1 MREGGAQTVVAL
13 DALIKNIK
21 DQVMKLQALLLVTL
35 AFFSSAAFAGHH
47 ESKPVDPNIKQIKAA
62 YDLYIELF
70 IASDYEGIA
79 DVMQVPLVQKSD
91 SALVADTKDEVIA
104 MYKDMKSIIQG
115 GYKYSTVDS
124 LDIARVIDSIYSVE
138 AFITRYNEQ
147 DEVIGRAQAIYF
159 LNNDEGPWRFF
170 YMQFFML

>member
-1 MREGGAQTVVAL
+1 MKFKLLITV
-13 DALIKNIK
+13 
-21 DQVMKLQALLLVTL
+21 LL
-35 AFFSSAAFAGHH
+35 AAFSSAAFAGHR

-62 YDLYIELF
+62 YDLYIEHF

-91 SALVADTKDEVIA
+91 SALVAETKDEVIA
-104 MYKDMKSIIQG
+104 MYKDMKSNIQG

-147 DEVIGRAQAIYF
+147 DEVIGRTQAIYF

>member
-1 MREGGAQTVVAL
+1 
-13 DALIKNIK
+13 
-21 DQVMKLQALLLVTL
+21 
-35 AFFSSAAFAGHH
+35 
-47 ESKPVDPNIKQIKAA
+47 
-62 YDLYIELF
+62 
-70 IASDYEGIA
+70 
-79 DVMQVPLVQKSD
+79 MQVPLVQKSD
-91 SALVADTKDEVIA
+91 SALVAETKDEVIA
-104 MYKDMKSIIQG
+104 MYKDMKSNIQG

>member
-1 MREGGAQTVVAL
+1 MKFKLLITV
-13 DALIKNIK
+13 
-21 DQVMKLQALLLVTL
+21 LLAAFSSA
-35 AFFSSAAFAGHH
+35 AFFSTAFAGHH
-47 ESKPVDPNIKQIKAA
+47 ESKPIDPNIKQIKAA
-62 YDLYIELF
+62 YDLYIEHF

-104 MYKDMKSIIQG
+104 MYKDMKSNIQG

-138 AFITRYNEQ
+138 AFITRYDEQ
-147 DEVIGRAQAIYF
+147 DDVIGRAQAIYF